1 MTFGTYKHEAL
12 STRFDTAKFDVLKGN
27 TFCRFD
33 VTYFCVFE
41 GSTLPFISIPEIRIT
56 WNAVIDI
63 DILLI
68 VFVLISV
75 WYEKRGL
82 HRNTHTHITNQIHSW
97 LSRQGT
103 YTANVNNNFLRH
115 IHVDRKSYFSISSLS
130 KYSISSSLIISGPLK
145 ARLLEILISL
155 PFTFRWYRPHDLFL

>member
-1 MTFGTYKHEAL
+1 MIFGTYKHEAL
-12 STRFDTAKFDVLKGN
+12 STRFDTARFDVLKGN

-75 WYEKRGL
+75 WYAKRGL
-82 HRNTHTHITNQIHSW
+82 RSNTYTNITNHIHSW
-97 LSRQGT
+97 SSHQGT
-103 YTANVNNNFLRH
+103 TTT
-115 IHVDRKSYFSISSLS
+115 
-130 KYSISSSLIISGPLK
+130 LIIIIFEKYP
-145 ARLLEILISL
+145 RRQIV
-155 PFTFRWYRPHDLFL
+155 LFFSSFIE